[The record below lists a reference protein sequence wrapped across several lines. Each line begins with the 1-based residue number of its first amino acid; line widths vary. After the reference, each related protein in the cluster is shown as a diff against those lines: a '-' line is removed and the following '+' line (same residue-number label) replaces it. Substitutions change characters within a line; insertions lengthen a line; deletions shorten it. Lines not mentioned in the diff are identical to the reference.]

1 MRYLLTLAA
10 AASLAACHNRSQ
22 DEVGAAPDRGDTTA
36 VAADSSRAAQ
46 TDSTMGQAPG
56 TTTADTA
63 SVRNDAGMSAD
74 STGATVTDSTS
85 VQTSPSDSGASSAT
99 PSDSTSMAPTDSTSM
114 TPTDSTQKS
123 Q

>member
-36 VAADSSRAAQ
+36 VAADSSRAAP

-56 TTTADTA
+56 TAADTA
-63 SVRNDAGMSAD
+63 SVRSDTGMSAD
-74 STGATVTDSTS
+74 STGAMVHDSTS
-85 VQTSPSDSGASSAT
+85 AGMGDSTSAPSDTGATSATPSDTSSMTT
-99 PSDSTSMAPTDSTSM
+99 PSDSTS
-114 TPTDSTQKS
+114 QS